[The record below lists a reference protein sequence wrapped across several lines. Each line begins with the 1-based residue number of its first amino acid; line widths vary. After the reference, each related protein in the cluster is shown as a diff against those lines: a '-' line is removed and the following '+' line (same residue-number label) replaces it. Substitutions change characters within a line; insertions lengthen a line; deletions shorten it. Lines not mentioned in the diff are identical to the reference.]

1 MLAENER
8 IKTKSDLDRFLQTE
22 LRNYGVD
29 NNVITKMKAMMGI
42 RESDI
47 LVKHIILLRKSEY
60 YLNSG
65 KRIRANLYKLFLRK
79 LQNKY
84 ALHIPLNCCG
94 EGLRIMHL
102 GSVLINEKASIGRNC
117 AFHIN
122 TAVVAGGGGSSGIPV
137 LKDGVVLGIG
147 SVVLGDIIVE
157 ENVAVGANAVVNK
170 SVLQK
175 NVTIA
180 GVPAKIVSKHG
191 RLDWNK

>member
-8 IKTKSDLDRFLQTE
+8 IKTKSDLNRFLQTE

-65 KRIRANLYKLFLRK
+65 KRIRANLYKFFLRK

-122 TAVVAGGGGSSGIPV
+122 TAVVAGGGV
-137 LKDGVVLGIG
+137 IG
-147 SVVLGDIIVE
+147 HTCTEGWGCIR
-157 ENVAVGANAVVNK
+157 NWKCCARRYYC
-170 SVLQK
+170 
-175 NVTIA
+175 
-180 GVPAKIVSKHG
+180 G
-191 RLDWNK
+191 RECCSWS

>member
-8 IKTKSDLDRFLQTE
+8 IKTKSDLNRFLQTE

-65 KRIRANLYKLFLRK
+65 KRIRANLYKFFLRK

-122 TAVVAGGGGSSGIPV
+122 TAVVAGGCHRAY
-137 LKDGVVLGIG
+137 LY
-147 SVVLGDIIVE
+147 
-157 ENVAVGANAVVNK
+157 
-170 SVLQK
+170 
-175 NVTIA
+175 
-180 GVPAKIVSKHG
+180 
-191 RLDWNK
+191 

>member
-1 MLAENER
+1 M
-8 IKTKSDLDRFLQTE
+8 
-22 LRNYGVD
+22 
-29 NNVITKMKAMMGI
+29 
-42 RESDI
+42 
-47 LVKHIILLRKSEY
+47 
-60 YLNSG
+60 
-65 KRIRANLYKLFLRK
+65 
-79 LQNKY
+79 
-84 ALHIPLNCCG
+84 
-94 EGLRIMHL
+94 
-102 GSVLINEKASIGRNC
+102 
-117 AFHIN
+117 
-122 TAVVAGGGGSSGIPV
+122 SSGIPV